1 MADGKRV
8 GVDEAFTVGGEKLM
22 FPGDRS
28 HGASGWNI
36 YNCRCAVRCVIKGRW
51 RKRETFNEWL
61 KKQEEQE
68 KS

>member
-1 MADGKRV
+1 
-8 GVDEAFTVGGEKLM
+8 M

-36 YNCRCAVRCVIKGRW
+36 YNCRCAVRCVIKGHE
-51 RKRETFNEWL
+51 RKRETFNEWM

>member
-1 MADGKRV
+1 MADGQRV
-8 GVDEAFTVGGEKLM
+8 GVDEAFSVGGEKLM

-36 YNCRCAVRCVIKGRW
+36 YNCRCAVRGVIKGHG
-51 RKRETFNEWL
+51 RKRETFNEWM